1 MITVDEPSNG
11 AYYAGQVAVP
21 YAKPLFTDIFNYLES
36 KFSDENENAILRDII
51 IPEVRGMKLEEAK
64 KALQD
69 AGLTYDISGNGGTV
83 KSITP
88 YPGYSVKE
96 GAKVTLNT
104 ETENIA
110 VTYQQFRQVLD
121 LATGALSN
129 MYEQVKNLDDA
140 MTDFKKVS
148 DLQGTA
154 LNKYVTKLSQS
165 GREVAR
171 TGKPNRSEPVC
182 TDGKCA

>member
-1 MITVDEPSNG
+1 MAGSNSQYSILVDVQLQEESIKKQLKEIQSNKDTKLNIGVTADG
-11 AYYAGQVAVP
+11 AE
-21 YAKPLFTDIFNYLES
+21 KT
-36 KFSDENENAILRDII
+36 
-51 IPEVRGMKLEEAK
+51 K
-64 KALQD
+64 KELD
-69 AGLTYDISGNGGTV
+69 G
-83 KSITP
+83 
-88 YPGYSVKE
+88 
-96 GAKVTLNT
+96 VTQSTRNLNT

-121 LATGALSN
+121 LATRALSS

-148 DLQGTA
+148 DLQGAA
-154 LNKYVTKLSQS
+154 LDKYVAKLSQS

-182 TDGKCA
+182 CDGKAA

>member
-1 MITVDEPSNG
+1 MAGSNSNYSILVDVQLHEESIKKQLREIQNNKDTKLKIGVTADG
-11 AYYAGQVAVP
+11 AERTKKELDGVTQST
-21 YAKPLFTDIFNYLES
+21 KNL
-36 KFSDENENAILRDII
+36 NA
-51 IPEVRGMKLEEAK
+51 
-64 KALQD
+64 
-69 AGLTYDISGNGGTV
+69 
-83 KSITP
+83 
-88 YPGYSVKE
+88 
-96 GAKVTLNT
+96 

-121 LATGALSN
+121 LATGALSS

-154 LNKYVTKLSQS
+154 LDKYVTKLSQS
-165 GREVAR
+165 GGEVAR